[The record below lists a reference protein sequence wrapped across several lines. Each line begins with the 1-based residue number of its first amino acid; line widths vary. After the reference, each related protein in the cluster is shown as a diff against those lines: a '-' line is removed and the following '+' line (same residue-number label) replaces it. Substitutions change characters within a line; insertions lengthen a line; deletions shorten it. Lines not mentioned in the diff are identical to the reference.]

1 LSYYIAAIYK
11 ADRGRCIIF
20 RIRLRIVDMLSIG
33 YHLLGWIRVN
43 WALLLIVTI
52 IAGAFVFL
60 RSTPSPVS
68 TLPQLNGLLAK
79 GRPTVIEFYSNF

>member
-1 LSYYIAAIYK
+1 M
-11 ADRGRCIIF
+11 
-20 RIRLRIVDMLSIG
+20 DMLSIG
-33 YHLLGWIRVN
+33 SHLLAWIRLN
-43 WALLLIVTI
+43 WAFLLIAAI

-79 GRPTVIEFYSNF
+79 GQPTVIEFYSNF